1 MQAFENKFHKV
12 ELVINNQTKHTV
24 SCNYC
29 KEKGHIKSVCP
40 KLKLKEDRKKI
51 RIQEEENKKIKFE
64 EDFPILSASKKSEIK
79 RLDGNSKSILN
90 YKASLEKNIP
100 LVQKI
105 ELNADYD
112 LGISLNK
119 QKEQKRQRTEE
130 EEEREKIGKEE
141 RKMAFIEKMNREY
154 GYRWFLFISND
165 ERDKL
170 SDEENDILND
180 YFNEYKEE
188 EFIREQEEEQEYDRL
203 EKEYVERERLKEKK
217 REELLQLKKNS
228 LSPQEYEG
236 WLNEFLY
243 KEDIDF
249 MDSVDD
255 YLDQAFCQQSQDLYN
270 YSIHAPQRYI
280 DHAYMTGILY
290 NYKDKPLETDK

>member
-1 MQAFENKFHKV
+1 
-12 ELVINNQTKHTV
+12 VINNQTKHTV

-51 RIQEEENKKIKFE
+51 WIQEEENKKIKFE

-79 RLDGNSKSILN
+79 RLDGNTKSILN
-90 YKASLEKNIP
+90 YKASLEKNMP

-119 QKEQKRQRTEE
+119 QKEQKHQKKEQKRQKKEQKRQRTEE

-165 ERDKL
+165 EHDKL

-180 YFNEYKEE
+180 YFCLYY
-188 EFIREQEEEQEYDRL
+188 FIFRL
-203 EKEYVERERLKEKK
+203 HFKIE
-217 REELLQLKKNS
+217 S
-228 LSPQEYEG
+228 C
-236 WLNEFLY
+236 FLFHQFQY
-243 KEDIDF
+243 F
-249 MDSVDD
+249 LV
-255 YLDQAFCQQSQDLYN
+255 
-270 YSIHAPQRYI
+270 
-280 DHAYMTGILY
+280 T
-290 NYKDKPLETDK
+290 